1 MNLAVRRLHRVNDFR
16 SALVQHA
23 MIVRFHSDADYFIR
37 PSHKTPTKFDGLTT
51 SSFGGSTKVSC
62 GRLAVNS
69 SLNHFGKFLISFEKN
84 DLFSVVFPKACNPF
98 LNGLTA

>member
-1 MNLAVRRLHRVNDFR
+1 MNLTVRRLHRVYDFG

-84 DLFSVVFPKACNPF
+84 DVFSIVFPKACNPF
-98 LNGLTA
+98 LNGLVA

>member
-1 MNLAVRRLHRVNDFR
+1 
-16 SALVQHA
+16 
-23 MIVRFHSDADYFIR
+23 
-37 PSHKTPTKFDGLTT
+37 LTT

-84 DLFSVVFPKACNPF
+84 DVFSIVFPKACNPF
-98 LNGLTA
+98 LNGLVA